1 MMVLRQADTEVGYQP
16 MSLTDVANGLR
27 AADDTYAA
35 QWVLISE
42 FLEELRDEDSESRAA
57 LIAPE
62 PPTVDGAKWDV
73 FLGAL
78 AEYVAIR
85 SNISVPAWSVRPH
98 RVWCGAVW
106 FLSSLQSV
114 RACALAT
121 SPASFRARGI
131 FLEEQDLLR
140 DGMALR

>member
-1 MMVLRQADTEVGYQP
+1 MVLVQVDAEVGYRP
-16 MSLTDVANGLR
+16 MSLTDVANALR
-27 AADDTYAA
+27 ACDDTYAV
-35 QWVLISE
+35 QWVVISE

-57 LIAPE
+57 LIASE
-62 PPTVDGAKWDV
+62 PPLVDGAKWDV

-85 SNISVPAWSVRPH
+85 SGISVPAWCVQPH
-98 RVWCGAVW
+98 RVWCGRAW
-106 FLSSLQSV
+106 FLSSLHSV
-114 RACALAT
+114 QACALAT